1 MVQMILPL
9 LLVVVSNSFY
19 HIFAKFTSAK
29 ANPFLSLT
37 VTYVVAAALS
47 FLAFL
52 LIGERKEGLLAEA
65 SKLNWASFALGVS
78 IIGLELGYIYFYRAG
93 WKVSIGSLVA
103 NVALACVLL
112 LVGYL
117 LFKET
122 ISLRQIIGMAVCALG
137 LFLITK

>member
-1 MVQMILPL
+1 MLQMMLPL

-19 HIFAKFTSAK
+19 HICAKFIPGK

-37 VTYVVAAALS
+37 VTYITAAVLS

-52 LIGERKEGLLAEA
+52 CFGNAKGLVKEA
-65 SKLNWASFALGVS
+65 SGLNWTSLVLGIAIV
-78 IIGLELGYIYFYRAG
+78 GLELGYIYFYRAG
-93 WKVSIGSLVA
+93 WKVSVGSLVA

-112 LVGYL
+112 VVGYL
-117 LFKET
+117 LFKES
-122 ISLRQIIGMAVCALG
+122 ISLRQIIGIVVCALG

>member
-1 MVQMILPL
+1 MLQMILPL
-9 LLVVVSNSFY
+9 ALVVAANTFY
-19 HIFAKFTSAK
+19 HIFAKFTSPK

-37 VTYVVAAALS
+37 VTYIVAAVFS

-52 LIGERKEGLLAEA
+52 LVGERKTLASEV
-65 SKLNWASFALGVS
+65 SNLNWASFALGVS

-103 NVALACVLL
+103 NIALACVLL
-112 LVGYL
+112 LVGIL

-122 ISLRQIIGMAVCALG
+122 LSIRQVIGMVICALG
-137 LFLITK
+137 LVLITK